1 MRQSRK
7 DSFQRLYENAE
18 AQQGFFTA
26 KQAKAAGF
34 AENTH
39 PYHVQAGNWI
49 REHRG
54 IYRLAL
60 FPQTDHPDLAI
71 WSLWSRNR
79 HEVTEGVYSHQTA
92 LSLHEL
98 SDVNPAKLHM
108 TVPPRFRRNSEIPS
122 ILILHYDIV
131 PPQDIQTTQGFQFT
145 RPLRT
150 IVDVAET
157 GTVER
162 AFVRQAVRQAFDRG
176 LIKRSDLRKA
186 DLSEPVQKLFEE
198 VLKRVA

>member
-1 MRQSRK
+1 V
-7 DSFQRLYENAE
+7 
-18 AQQGFFTA
+18 QQGFFTT

-79 HEVTEGVYSHQTA
+79 REETEGVYSHQTA

-108 TVPPRFRRNSEIPS
+108 TVPPQFRRNSEIPS
-122 ILILHYDIV
+122 ILILHHGIV
-131 PPQDIQTTQGFQFT
+131 PPQDLQTAQGFQFT

-150 IVDVAET
+150 IGDVVEA
-157 GTVER
+157 GAVER

-186 DLSEPVQKLFEE
+186 NLSDPVKKLFEE
-198 VLKRVA
+198 VLRRVA

>member
-7 DSFQRLYENAE
+7 NSFQRLYETAE
-18 AQQGFFTA
+18 AQQGFFTT

-39 PYHVQAGNWI
+39 PYHVQAGNWT

-79 HEVTEGVYSHQTA
+79 REETEGVYSHQTA

-108 TVPPRFRRNSEIPS
+108 TVPPQFRRNSEIPS
-122 ILILHYDIV
+122 ILILHHGIV
-131 PPQDIQTTQGFQFT
+131 PPQDLQTAQGFQFT

-150 IVDVAET
+150 IVDVAEA
-157 GTVER
+157 GTIER
-162 AFVRQAVRQAFDRG
+162 AFVRQAVQQALDRG

-186 DLSEPVQKLFEE
+186 NLSDPVKKLFEE
-198 VLKRVA
+198 VLKRGA